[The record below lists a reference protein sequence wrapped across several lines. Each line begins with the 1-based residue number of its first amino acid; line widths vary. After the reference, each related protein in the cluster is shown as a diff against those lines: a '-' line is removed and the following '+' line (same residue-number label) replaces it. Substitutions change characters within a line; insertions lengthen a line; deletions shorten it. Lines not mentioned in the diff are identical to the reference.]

1 MNPFKIVGGM
11 LVAFG
16 FLFRAISLAYFNL
29 HEKRLPA
36 GDAKARRRFEGKK
49 RRALI
54 IDAGFVLFG
63 FYTILSH

>member
-1 MNPFKIVGGM
+1 MNPIKIFGGV
-11 LVAFG
+11 LVALG
-16 FLFRAISLAYFNL
+16 CIFRAISLAYFNL
-29 HEKRLPA
+29 LEKRLPP
-36 GDAKARRRFEGKK
+36 GDLKARRRFEGKK